1 MKLPRLIAK
10 LKAHRIFAGE
20 AVADAPITLSH
31 QRIFILPTQRGLG
44 FGLLI
49 LLLLLIAF
57 VYGNNLVY
65 LLAFLLASVF
75 IVTILHS
82 FNSLAGLVLQKGS
95 CKPVFAGE
103 SAGFTLLINN
113 PGGGERHGLEIMLE
127 KPVEIELTARAK
139 TSVLLYSSTRKRG
152 WHQAGKVIV
161 SSRFPLGLFR
171 AWSPLRF
178 DFKMLVY
185 PKPAT
190 QESPFPDSSSP
201 DGGQGAGKK
210 GNEDFYGVKE
220 YQAGDAIKHIHWKA
234 MAKGQ
239 GVYSKQ
245 YSSDSGADLWL
256 DYALTQGH
264 DVEER
269 LSQLCRWIISAE
281 RANLCYGFRLPG
293 LTLEPANGQRH
304 YRQCLEALALF

>member
-1 MKLPRLIAK
+1 MAK
-10 LKAHRIFAGE
+10 LKTHRIFAGE
-20 AVADAPITLSH
+20 AVADAPVTLSH

-65 LLAFLLASVF
+65 LLAFLLAGVF
-75 IVTILHS
+75 VVTILHS
-82 FNSLAGLVLQKGS
+82 FNSLAGLVLQKGP
-95 CKPVFAGE
+95 CKPVFAGD
-103 SAGFTLLINN
+103 SAAFTLHVNN
-113 PGGGERHGLEIMLE
+113 PGAGERHGLEITLE
-127 KPVEIELTARAK
+127 RPVEVELAARAK
-139 TSVLLYSSTRKRG
+139 TSVILYSGTRKRG

-161 SSRFPLGLFR
+161 SSTFPLGLFR

-178 DFKMLVY
+178 DFKVLVY
-185 PKPAT
+185 PKPAA
-190 QESPFPDSSSP
+190 QDSPFPDSSSP
-201 DGGQGAGKK
+201 AGGQGSGKK
-210 GNEDFYGVKE
+210 GSEEFYGIKE

-245 YSSDSGADLWL
+245 YSSDSGDELWL
-256 DYALTQGH
+256 DYAATQGH

-281 RANLCYGFRLPG
+281 QANLRYGFRLPG
-293 LTLEPANGQRH
+293 LTLQPANGLTH
-304 YRQCLEALALF
+304 YQQCLETLALF